1 MISCRYPQN
10 ISSFSKQNEMGII
23 DIKLRCDIIQSK
35 LEKLNSISFSNP
47 HSDNK
52 GIDVNV
58 PGISKGRVCYG
69 DVSKGNVV
77 KNIGNVIGSYCH
89 RWG

>member
-1 MISCRYPQN
+1 MILNY
-10 ISSFSKQNEMGII
+10 G
-23 DIKLRCDIIQSK
+23 CDIIQSK